1 MAQWNIQQENR
12 LRAGKGPK
20 YSGVLLHFLSIKRT
34 DMTDMNQQLSN
45 QTLSQLLKGTK
56 QSTTYSWMQIV
67 EKR

>member
-1 MAQWNIQQENR
+1 
-12 LRAGKGPK
+12 
-20 YSGVLLHFLSIKRT
+20 
-34 DMTDMNQQLSN
+34 MTDMNQQLSN